1 VDSVITGVAPGG
13 SLLDTIIVTNTG
25 GSELVWNVDITTSGS
40 QSALGTPDVLFHGD
54 HGGGAMLWSTIIGDI
69 TARGATVTE
78 NNDPITP
85 SLLSGYDIA
94 WFGDRATPFSGSEL
108 TAINQW
114 ADAGGSVLIEADWY
128 PSVPVYTDLLGVLGV
143 TIAFYDLTAISGP
156 TANIYPH
163 ESTEG
168 VNTLYLP
175 GPEAILLTYQPN
187 GAPIFA
193 DSQGL
198 IIGAYGLVGSGLAVA
213 MSDQLMTNATISLED
228 NRLFANRLF
237 NWLGG
242 GTNWLVVD
250 PNNGTLAA
258 GASVDLEIAL
268 DGSFLAPGVY
278 SQDIDILSNDPAS
291 PTLTIPVV
299 FSVDSTLMVSTG
311 TAPAPINKPLRYALH
326 HNYPN
331 PFNPTTTIRY
341 DLPEAVAVRLDVFNI
356 KGERVVVLVDEHQPA
371 GPHAALWDG
380 RNSSGQPVA
389 TGVYFY
395 RLKAGSFADTK
406 KMQLLK

>member
-1 VDSVITGVAPGG
+1 
-13 SLLDTIIVTNTG
+13 
-25 GSELVWNVDITTSGS
+25 
-40 QSALGTPDVLFHGD
+40 
-54 HGGGAMLWSTIIGDI
+54 
-69 TARGATVTE
+69 
-78 NNDPITP
+78 
-85 SLLSGYDIA
+85 
-94 WFGDRATPFSGSEL
+94 
-108 TAINQW
+108 
-114 ADAGGSVLIEADWY
+114 
-128 PSVPVYTDLLGVLGV
+128 
-143 TIAFYDLTAISGP
+143 
-156 TANIYPH
+156 
-163 ESTEG
+163 
-168 VNTLYLP
+168 
-175 GPEAILLTYQPN
+175 
-187 GAPIFA
+187 
-193 DSQGL
+193 
-198 IIGAYGLVGSGLAVA
+198 
-213 MSDQLMTNATISLED
+213 
-228 NRLFANRLF
+228 
-237 NWLGG
+237 
-242 GTNWLVVD
+242 
-250 PNNGTLAA
+250 
-258 GASVDLEIAL
+258 
-268 DGSFLAPGVY
+268 VY